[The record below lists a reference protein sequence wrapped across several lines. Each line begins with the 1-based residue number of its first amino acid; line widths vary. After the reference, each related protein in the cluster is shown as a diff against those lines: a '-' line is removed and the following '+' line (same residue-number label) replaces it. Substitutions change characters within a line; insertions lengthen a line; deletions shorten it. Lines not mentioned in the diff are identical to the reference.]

1 MAVLPSGKAK
11 VAPAIKD
18 GGSANKYADK
28 KGGGQVVKEEPKG
41 ETLSDGS
48 ERGNDE
54 AGLIDPNSQFMRR
67 WDLISIVML
76 VFVMFVTPFEVA
88 YLTTSVNVLF
98 FVNRIIDLF
107 FISDMAIQ
115 FFLMFRDEEK
125 GVLIKKHE
133 LIIRVYTRYFRETD
147 NRFPPHC
154 TPNNVHRSTGYS
166 RSTIAAHPAALSPQM
181 THLAMFQGLVL
192 DRFDCYPAV
201 RHDRCDCEQ

>member
-18 GGSANKYADK
+18 GGSAKKYADK

-48 ERGNDE
+48 ERGNEE

-67 WDLISIVML
+67 WDLISIGML

-88 YLTTSVNVLF
+88 YLTTSVNALF

-107 FISDMAIQ
+107 FISDMVIQ

-125 GVLIKKHE
+125 GVLVKKHE
-133 LIIRVYTRYFRETD
+133 LIIRVYTR
-147 NRFPPHC
+147 
-154 TPNNVHRSTGYS
+154 
-166 RSTIAAHPAALSPQM
+166 
-181 THLAMFQGLVL
+181 
-192 DRFDCYPAV
+192 
-201 RHDRCDCEQ
+201 